1 MESRMPKFQMVS
13 GPVDSRRFGRA
24 ININFGLAGESCR
37 WHCIYCEWRQA
48 KTKKMPQPATLI
60 PDPESI
66 LTRIRSLLT
75 KESRP
80 VNSVILGGNSEP
92 TLYPDLFILVNGL
105 LKLRKDLEAD
115 WNLVCLTNAAGLDD
129 PGMKKACALV
139 DDVWVKLDCADEA
152 LYNRTNRPEPQNSND
167 YKAHLLAIRTIP
179 KLGIQTTLWKFEGK
193 PGAQNWVAGNLRELL
208 DLYRV
213 LQPKM
218 IHLTTLKRKPASAE
232 LKPVSHEEL
241 DAFALRVAEL
251 GIPVEVFS

>member
-1 MESRMPKFQMVS
+1 M
-13 GPVDSRRFGRA
+13 
-24 ININFGLAGESCR
+24 
-37 WHCIYCEWRQA
+37 
-48 KTKKMPQPATLI
+48 
-60 PDPESI
+60 
-66 LTRIRSLLT
+66 
-75 KESRP
+75 
-80 VNSVILGGNSEP
+80 
-92 TLYPDLFILVNGL
+92 NGL